1 VFELVHAV
9 DRRFVF
15 RAVLPGSGDGDVG
28 IGLGG
33 NPIVKE
39 RDDLSSAVASLPLI
53 AAGGV
58 GVSAVRN
65 IIRRSTELRLPK
77 FDARPNTGT
86 AV

>member
-1 VFELVHAV
+1 MLSPPPRIPH
-9 DRRFVF
+9 R
-15 RAVLPGSGDGDVG
+15 LPDSIEGGVG
-28 IGLGG
+28 ARLGG
-33 NPIVKE
+33 IPIVKE